1 MRTPSRQTTEEK
13 FRLISHILTATFA
26 LTYLLLLLLAYIS
39 CHAYQDS
46 YRLLLRILLFSAIPF
61 LAVTALRYL
70 IALPRPSRADGEVQK
85 KSYSFPSRHTYSAFF
100 IATLTFLFGGS
111 AIYVLYPMAILLAVA
126 RVLAGLHYPRDV
138 VAGAGLGVIFGILAI
153 LLI

>member
-1 MRTPSRQTTEEK
+1 MRNRKTTEEK
-13 FRLISHILTATFA
+13 FRLISHILTAAFA

-39 CHAYQDS
+39 CHAYLDS
-46 YRLLLRILLFSAIPF
+46 FWLLLRILLFSAIPF

-85 KSYSFPSRHTYSAFF
+85 KSHSFPSRHAYSAFF
-100 IATLTFLFGGS
+100 IATLAFAFS
-111 AIYVLYPMAILLAVA
+111 QRAILVLYPMAILLSVS
-126 RVLAGLHYPRDV
+126 RVLAGFHYPRDV
-138 VAGAGLGVIFGILAI
+138 IAGAGLGVVFGILAI